1 MEANNDLNY
10 FIAGFVAGEGSFFVT
25 TSTTTTWPQVTCAFS
40 IKIRAD
46 DREMLEIIRRALK
59 FSGAIHYLPSRRYQ
73 YSWNSIKRHD
83 AVMLIIRDHDEL
95 MSYVIPFFDRYL
107 LHSQKR
113 RNYEIWKQVVQM
125 MDRGEHLTGEGLQ
138 KILELK
144 SQMNRYQGQ
153 DVEDESLSD
162 SADEHE

>member
-1 MEANNDLNY
+1 
-10 FIAGFVAGEGSFFVT
+10 
-25 TSTTTTWPQVTCAFS
+25 
-40 IKIRAD
+40 
-46 DREMLEIIRRALK
+46 
-59 FSGAIHYLPSRRYQ
+59 
-73 YSWNSIKRHD
+73 
-83 AVMLIIRDHDEL
+83 MLIIRDHDEL